1 MRCSAVQCS
10 PSVRMIVQNS
20 TNQIQL
26 NSVQLLLST
35 VSTYSTIRVY
45 SVWCILSTFNMYS
58 AVPRMRTYV
67 PSCWEGRLGRRVAL
81 RRWVAHR
88 FHHWALPAVNK
99 FKLNNNEVTK
109 QKQVMIMLSVDSE
122 QLGIVREKRKKR
134 ELRKKRKLGNI
145 Y

>member
-1 MRCSAVQCS
+1 M
-10 PSVRMIVQNS
+10 
-20 TNQIQL
+20 
-26 NSVQLLLST
+26 
-35 VSTYSTIRVY
+35 
-45 SVWCILSTFNMYS
+45 
-58 AVPRMRTYV
+58 
-67 PSCWEGRLGRRVAL
+67 
-81 RRWVAHR
+81 
-88 FHHWALPAVNK
+88 NK